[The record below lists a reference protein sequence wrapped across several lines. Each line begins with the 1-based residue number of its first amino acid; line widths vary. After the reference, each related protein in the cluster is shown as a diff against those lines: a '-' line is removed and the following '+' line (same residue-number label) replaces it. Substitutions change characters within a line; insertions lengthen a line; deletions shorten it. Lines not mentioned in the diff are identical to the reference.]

1 MDLCLYLVVVTV
13 QLKIN
18 CSTNIVQ
25 LCMCSH
31 LWDLTRQSVKTFCTK
46 WHTVHRMALLLPYN
60 THCNLL
66 PLIAENR
73 PLDCVLEYR
82 YIGFYKTILEPKNN
96 IVKYIAH
103 TRLYDYTFTMGRIM
117 LHMSKYDL
125 SIDYI
130 RSLSNTNIN
139 RHCNTKWLTI
149 VDNDYPIYA
158 GIIREMFMM

>member
-1 MDLCLYLVVVTV
+1 MSIFGSC
-13 QLKIN
+13 N
-18 CSTNIVQ
+18 STTKNKLLHQ
-25 LCMCSH
+25 YCTTMYGSH

-46 WHTVHRMALLLPYN
+46 WHTVHRMALSLPYN

-96 IVKYIAH
+96 IVKHIAH

-125 SIDYI
+125 CIDYI
-130 RSLSNTNIN
+130 RSLYNTNIDTVTLN
-139 RHCNTKWLTI
+139 
-149 VDNDYPIYA
+149 
-158 GIIREMFMM
+158 G